1 MKITGIKIFKKKLI
15 KNKKGNILKYI
26 SKKDKFIKKFGEI
39 YFSYLKK
46 NKKKGWNYHKKNNC
60 FLICISGNVKIHLID
75 GRKNF
80 KSYNKELKINLNQNL
95 GAVLK
100 IPPGIW
106 FSLISPKKDSIL
118 SNFLENVYEKRES
131 IKKDLIKNY
140 YIKN

>member
-1 MKITGIKIFKKKLI
+1 MKIIGIKIFKKKLI

-46 NKKKGWNYHKKNNC
+46 NKKKGWNYNKTNNC
-60 FLICISGNVKIHLID
+60 FLICISGKVKIHLID
-75 GRKNF
+75 GRKNS

-95 GAVLK
+95 GKVLK

-106 FSLISPKKDSIL
+106 FSLISSKKDSIL
-118 SNFLENVYEKRES
+118 SNFLENVYEKKES